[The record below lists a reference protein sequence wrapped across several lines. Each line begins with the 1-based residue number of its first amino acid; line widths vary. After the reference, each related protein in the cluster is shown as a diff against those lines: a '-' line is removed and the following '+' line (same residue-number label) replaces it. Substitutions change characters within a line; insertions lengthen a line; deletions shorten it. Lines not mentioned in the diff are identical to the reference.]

1 MNADE
6 MKAAFPEAIENVAN
20 LSDKV
25 VVLVGDIGHFALQR
39 FAKENPGR
47 YYNLGILEP
56 TLVSAC
62 AGLAKEGFYPIG
74 HTIAPFIAERSLEQ
88 IKLDFC
94 YQKIGGNLITV
105 GSAFDYS
112 TLGCTHHSYNDLGL
126 LSSYPN
132 TEVFYPAS
140 PKELIS
146 LLEQRFDSDKLSYF
160 RMARNPHG
168 VDFKEIKFG
177 KNILVSEGS
186 DLTLITSGPQL
197 KEILKTSEMLNKE
210 GISSDVIY
218 CHTIKPFD
226 SQSILNSA
234 IKTNKVFVVEE
245 HISSGSLVSN
255 VLENLRLI
263 PQIKVDYHCIP
274 DEFVRNY
281 GTYQQI
287 LEGLNFKSDYF
298 IKKIKNNLL

>member
-1 MNADE
+1 MHPDE

-25 VVLVGDIGHFALQR
+25 VVIVGDIGHFALQR
-39 FAKENPGR
+39 FAKNNPGR

-56 TLVSAC
+56 TLVSTC
-62 AGLAKEGFYPIG
+62 AGLSKEGLYPIG

-126 LSSYPN
+126 ISSYPN

-146 LLEQRFDSDKLSYF
+146 LLQQRFDSKKLS
-160 RMARNPHG
+160 
-168 VDFKEIKFG
+168 KEI
-177 KNILVSEGS
+177 
-186 DLTLITSGPQL
+186 DLYL
-197 KEILKTSEMLNKE
+197 KE
-210 GISSDVIY
+210 
-218 CHTIKPFD
+218 
-226 SQSILNSA
+226 
-234 IKTNKVFVVEE
+234 
-245 HISSGSLVSN
+245 
-255 VLENLRLI
+255 
-263 PQIKVDYHCIP
+263 
-274 DEFVRNY
+274 
-281 GTYQQI
+281 
-287 LEGLNFKSDYF
+287 
-298 IKKIKNNLL
+298 